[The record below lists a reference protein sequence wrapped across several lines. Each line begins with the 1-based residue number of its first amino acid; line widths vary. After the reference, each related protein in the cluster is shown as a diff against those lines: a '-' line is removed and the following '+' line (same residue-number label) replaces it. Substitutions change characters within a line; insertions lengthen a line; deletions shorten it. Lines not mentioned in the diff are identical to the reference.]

1 MISVVIPAHNESSV
15 IARTL
20 TALTTEAA
28 DDELEIV
35 VVCNGCTD
43 DTAAI
48 AKSFGRPVRVVETE
62 LANKTHALNLGDQ
75 SARAFPR
82 VYIDADVVISLSAL
96 RALARRLQK
105 GDVIAVAPQP
115 YFDLTGCSWP
125 VRAFYDIRCR
135 MPSFKEGIGGSGVY
149 ALSENAR
156 RRFAEFPNVVADDAY
171 VRSQFKPSERE
182 TLSCFTST
190 VSAPRSLRNL
200 IAIETRADFGNF
212 QVARLYPSLWSN
224 MGRTNNAALIALFR
238 HPPLWPR
245 LSVYMYVRITARRRA
260 RLMAVS
266 DNFKWERDAT
276 SRESG

>member
-200 IAIETRADFGNF
+200 IAIETRQISAIFKWRAYTLVYGRTWVVLITPRSLRFLDTAF
-212 QVARLYPSLWSN
+212 VAASFRLYVRKDH
-224 MGRTNNAALIALFR
+224 RTSKGEA
-238 HPPLWPR
+238 HGC
-245 LSVYMYVRITARRRA
+245 
-260 RLMAVS
+260 
-266 DNFKWERDAT
+266 ER
-276 SRESG
+276 